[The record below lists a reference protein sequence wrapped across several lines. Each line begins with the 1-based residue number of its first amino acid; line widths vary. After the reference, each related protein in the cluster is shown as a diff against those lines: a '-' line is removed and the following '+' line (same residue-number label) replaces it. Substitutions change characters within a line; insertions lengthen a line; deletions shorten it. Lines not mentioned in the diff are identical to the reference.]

1 LFRRADHVTPLPTH
15 VIGGYLGA
23 GKTTLVNHL
32 LRQAGGE
39 RIAVL
44 VNDFG
49 SVNIDA
55 DLILGQSG
63 EVLALSGGCVCCSF
77 GADLVGTLAGLQQ
90 RQPPPQRVLIETSG
104 VGLPAAVARTARLAP
119 GLQIEGTVVVAD
131 AVSVR
136 KHAADPYMGDTV
148 RQQLADADLVLLNK
162 ADTVAPEALSAL
174 REWLATLAPRAA
186 CITSVKGQVP
196 PAVVYGSSGQADE
209 EEASMERHWQASPL
223 TRGAPP
229 AAADAFVSHTWQLPE
244 GEDLSALVQRLS
256 APDTG
261 LLRAKGWVQDA
272 SGQRWLVQSVGTRTE
287 LSAAPADA
295 APAAACGRLVLIG
308 LRGRFVPEAW

>member
-1 LFRRADHVTPLPTH
+1 MTPLPTH

-63 EVLALSGGCVCCSF
+63 EVLALAGGCVCCSF

-119 GLQIEGTVVVAD
+119 GLQLEGTVVVAD
-131 AVSVR
+131 AVRVR
-136 KHAADPYMGDTV
+136 QQVADPYMGDTV
-148 RQQLADADLVLLNK
+148 RQQLADADLLLLNK
-162 ADTVAPEALSAL
+162 ADAVAPEALSAL
-174 REWLATLAPRAA
+174 RECLATLAPRAA
-186 CITSVKGQVP
+186 CIACVQGQVP
-196 PAVVYGSSGQADE
+196 PTVVYGRLGDTESED
-209 EEASMERHWQASPL
+209 ASFERHWQAVPWA
-223 TRGAPP
+223 RGAAP
-229 AAADAFVSHTWQLPE
+229 AAADAFVSHTWQLPA
-244 GEDLSALVQRLS
+244 GVDLNALVQRLS
-256 APDTG
+256 ASHTG

-272 SGQRWLVQSVGTRTE
+272 AGQRWLVQSVGTRTE
-287 LSAAPADA
+287 LSAAPAQA
-295 APAAACGRLVLIG
+295 RPTAPCGRLVLIG
-308 LRGRFVPEAW
+308 LRGVFEPQAW